1 MNSEDDDDDNDV
13 LVGSDKIVGEMAKR
27 TITFN
32 MMRRM
37 VTLCESHPY
46 VCSMNAKSEL
56 RTILWGVLVG
66 SEVFAKVE
74 HMQSAVA
81 EYRTKCEQMGMKLIN
96 GSNSNPKDVR
106 LALARTAREWCY
118 MKHTLM
124 WRLMSKHTDLE
135 GINWESPD
143 LENEVADKFYAIR
156 PDCPEGKGC
165 NRCNG
170 EACGVEPC
178 RFCGGEYLWLS
189 QLKKDEGI
197 DFTPCLEYSKLKPET
212 ELDTPIDKGT
222 PGYQKLLVQFE
233 AIKQIGLSA
242 VNFVDG
248 QASCRRKDIDLALLA
263 IQRSVMHKPGSD
275 YKLPTDGPT
284 KFDYQVKERTYSF
297 DGFNLELGDG
307 QASAPHSAAM
317 VVPSR
322 LLIRGNI
329 RSGAGAKDL
338 KDSSVINMPIADL
351 VDAHP
356 GFLEEVN
363 EASTNLSGAGVKVKP
378 SELIDKLAPK
388 FTDAVARRLVHEHL
402 PSIKKAGTN
411 ATGAVKASAAV
422 KPFEAIGA
430 NPKPL
435 SAGKAAKAL
444 KALEPWCR
452 TTKFSPT
459 LADFESGYMFA
470 HPAFHCIGP
479 NPVWVNWG
487 DGNRSRI
494 PVRASMGG
502 ANEIIHKMKEVG
514 DEEEEEEEEDED
526 EDEDEEED
534 EDEDHDERTPNKSD
548 EDDERTSNKS
558 DDYQQEQ
565 KQDAWMQTMHAGEKS
580 MSETPT
586 ESYSDSYKK
595 QVLEEAATTSRL
607 LDQMIAT
614 SSPSKKR
621 KEDKKGSE
629 GGKQGKVSA
638 FEIADPAE
646 WLLGQMVGA
655 SSPSKKRKKK

>member
-1 MNSEDDDDDNDV
+1 M
-13 LVGSDKIVGEMAKR
+13 GKR
-27 TITFN
+27 TIVFN

-66 SEVFAKVE
+66 SEVFAKIE
-74 HMQSAVA
+74 YMQSAVA

-143 LENEVADKFYAIR
+143 LENEVADKFHAIR

-170 EACGVEPC
+170 DACGVEPC

-197 DFTPCLEYSKLKPET
+197 DFTPCLEYSELKPEK

-222 PGYQKLLVQFE
+222 PGYQKLMVQFE

-248 QASCRRKDIDLALLA
+248 QASCRRKDIDLALSA
-263 IQRSVMHKPGSD
+263 IQRSVMHKPGSE

-307 QASAPHSAAM
+307 QASATHSAAM

-351 VDAHP
+351 VSAHP

-363 EASTNLSGAGVKVKP
+363 EASNNLSGAGVKVKP

-452 TTKFSPT
+452 AAKFSPT
-459 LADFESGYMFA
+459 LADFESGCMVA
-470 HPAFHCIGP
+470 HPAFYCIGP
-479 NPVWVNWG
+479 NPVWVKWG

-502 ANEIIHKMKEVG
+502 ANEIIHTMKEVG
-514 DEEEEEEEEDED
+514 DEEDEE
-526 EDEDEEED
+526 EDEEED
-534 EDEDHDERTPNKSD
+534 PNKSD
-548 EDDERTSNKS
+548 DSEQDDSEQEEQEDDDEAPNKS
-558 DDYQQEQ
+558 DDSEQEEQ
-565 KQDAWMQTMHAGEKS
+565 QDAWMQAMQAVEKS
-580 MSETPT
+580 KSGTST
-586 ESYSDSYKK
+586 ESYSDDRGGKK
-595 QVLEEAATTSRL
+595 VDVEEEAA
-607 LDQMIAT
+607 
-614 SSPSKKR
+614 
-621 KEDKKGSE
+621 
-629 GGKQGKVSA
+629 
-638 FEIADPAE
+638 
-646 WLLGQMVGA
+646 WLLAQHVAA

>member
-1 MNSEDDDDDNDV
+1 MPQVTKIAVHTKIASPPNSDDDDDGNDV

-66 SEVFAKVE
+66 SEVFAKIE
-74 HMQSAVA
+74 YMQSAVA

-143 LENEVADKFYAIR
+143 LENEVADKFHAIR

-170 EACGVEPC
+170 DACGVEPC

-402 PSIKKAGTN
+402 PSIKGAGTN
-411 ATGAVKASAAV
+411 ATGAVKASAAA

-444 KALEPWCR
+444 KALEPWCQ

-479 NPVWVNWG
+479 NPVWVKWG

-502 ANEIIHKMKEVG
+502 ANEIIHTMKEVG
-514 DEEEEEEEEDED
+514 DEEDEGDEEGEEDEEG
-526 EDEDEEED
+526 EDEA
-534 EDEDHDERTPNKSD
+534 PNKSD
-548 EDDERTSNKS
+548 DPEQEEQEDDDEAPNKS
-558 DDYQQEQ
+558 DDSEQEEQQG
-565 KQDAWMQTMHAGEKS
+565 AWMQAMQAGEKS
-580 MSETPT
+580 KSGTTT
-586 ESYSDSYKK
+586 ESYSDDGGGKK
-595 QVLEEAATTSRL
+595 IDVGEEAAWL
-607 LDQMIAT
+607 LDQHVA
-614 SSPSKKR
+614 
-621 KEDKKGSE
+621 
-629 GGKQGKVSA
+629 
-638 FEIADPAE
+638 
-646 WLLGQMVGA
+646 A

>member
-1 MNSEDDDDDNDV
+1 MPQVTKIAVHTKIASPPDSDDDDDGNDV

-74 HMQSAVA
+74 YMQSAVA

-143 LENEVADKFYAIR
+143 LENEVADKFHAIR

-170 EACGVEPC
+170 DACGVEPC

-189 QLKKDEGI
+189 QLEKDEGI

-411 ATGAVKASAAV
+411 ATGAVKASAA
-422 KPFEAIGA
+422 A

-444 KALEPWCR
+444 KALEPWCQ

-479 NPVWVNWG
+479 NPVWVKWG

-502 ANEIIHKMKEVG
+502 ANEIIHTMKEVG
-514 DEEEEEEEEDED
+514 DEEDEEDEEDED
-526 EDEDEEED
+526 EA
-534 EDEDHDERTPNKSD
+534 PNKSD
-548 EDDERTSNKS
+548 DPEQEEQEDDDEAPNKS
-558 DDYQQEQ
+558 DDSEQEGQQ
-565 KQDAWMQTMHAGEKS
+565 DTWMQAMQAGEKS
-580 MSETPT
+580 KSGTTT
-586 ESYSDSYKK
+586 ESYSDDGGGKK
-595 QVLEEAATTSRL
+595 IDVGEEAAWL
-607 LDQMIAT
+607 LDQHVA
-614 SSPSKKR
+614 
-621 KEDKKGSE
+621 
-629 GGKQGKVSA
+629 
-638 FEIADPAE
+638 
-646 WLLGQMVGA
+646 A